1 MCLIKTDGRHP
12 VFKAPTPEVFSVV
25 EKRGMGATHVKICVG
40 NNNGMINGAINI
52 RVVPLLL
59 LLLVPWGWV
68 PGGWHLE
75 WGGYP
80 CCCWHQNGWAGSMGL
95 APGIG

>member
-1 MCLIKTDGRHP
+1 M
-12 VFKAPTPEVFSVV
+12 V

-68 PGGWHLE
+68 PGGWYLGVGTWNGVGTLVVVGTRTAGRVPWGWRLE
-75 WGGYP
+75 
-80 CCCWHQNGWAGSMGL
+80 
-95 APGIG
+95 